1 MGAGLWCCSLGL
13 QRQQT
18 VSAFSSSNSS
28 DSGVLIGVVWG
39 LSLPLHMKRFVWC
52 HEWSLAACYVLGC
65 GIEDRTLFFAS
76 QQHSAAFML
85 HVLNSVLQHTDAQDA
100 QHMTVPGASKQ
111 QACTKQQ

>member
-1 MGAGLWCCSLGL
+1 MQGLCGV
-13 QRQQT
+13 T
-18 VSAFSSSNSS
+18 S
-28 DSGVLIGVVWG
+28 DHWQHATYLAGVLKIA
-39 LSLPLHMKRFVWC
+39 PC
-52 HEWSLAACYVLGC
+52 
-65 GIEDRTLFFAS
+65 FFAS